1 MNILITIKMMG
12 YTFQGS
18 VFVPSPPH
26 YNPSLFFLSA
36 NSSGDE
42 KVLLC
47 VSASNTILDK
57 CQRLENLWVS
67 LVVYH
72 DMN

>member
-12 YTFQGS
+12 YTFQGC

-26 YNPSLFFLSA
+26 YNPSLSA
-36 NSSGDE
+36 NSSGDD

-47 VSASNTILDK
+47 VSTSSTILDK
-57 CQRLENLWVS
+57 CQSLENLWVS
-67 LVVYH
+67 LVVYL
-72 DMN
+72 MI